1 MGNIVK
7 LIPLWSQSDP
17 INGELKPHVYGKRQT
32 ANGRFKLRISQ
43 NMNRTLAD
51 RNSSKQLLWIKNC
64 VILLIKV

>member
-32 ANGRFKLRISQ
+32 A
-43 NMNRTLAD
+43 D
-51 RNSSKQLLWIKNC
+51 SS
-64 VILLIKV
+64 